1 MTAPRNFFMEGDGI
15 IMIVEP
21 KVKGFICITAHPEGC
36 AESVRRQAAYVKS
49 RRQEGV
55 QGPKRVLVIGASTG
69 YGLASRISVAFGC
82 GAATLGIMF
91 EKEASEKRTA
101 TPGFY
106 NTRAFEQLAA
116 AEGLYAKTI
125 NGDAFS
131 DEIKDR
137 TIAQI
142 KEELGTVD
150 MVIYSLA
157 APRRTDRDGTVY
169 TSVLKTT
176 GEEYTNK
183 TLDLRTNGIAQV
195 TVPSATAE
203 EEAATVKVMGGED
216 WREWI
221 RRLSGAGV
229 LAEGALT
236 LAYTYIGP
244 KITHPI
250 YFNGTIGMAKKHLEQ
265 TALAMREEFREQ
277 RLRAY
282 VSVNKGL
289 VTQASAAIPIVPL
302 YMSLLY
308 RVMKDKGL
316 HEGCIEQMERMFRE
330 RLLLPEIPTD
340 EEGRS
345 RGRGMPSRRK
355 T

>member
-1 MTAPRNFFMEGDGI
+1 
-15 IMIVEP
+15 
-21 KVKGFICITAHPEGC
+21 
-36 AESVRRQAAYVKS
+36 
-49 RRQEGV
+49 
-55 QGPKRVLVIGASTG
+55 
-69 YGLASRISVAFGC
+69 
-82 GAATLGIMF
+82 
-91 EKEASEKRTA
+91 
-101 TPGFY
+101 
-106 NTRAFEQLAA
+106 
-116 AEGLYAKTI
+116 
-125 NGDAFS
+125 
-131 DEIKDR
+131 
-137 TIAQI
+137 
-142 KEELGTVD
+142 

-169 TSVLKTT
+169 ASVLKTT
-176 GEEYTNK
+176 GDEYTNK
-183 TLDLRTNGIAQV
+183 TLDLRTNGISQV

-221 RRLSGAGV
+221 RQLSGAGV

-250 YFNGTIGMAKKHLEQ
+250 YFNGTIGMAKKNLEQ
-265 TALAMREEFREQ
+265 TALELREEFRAQ
-277 RLRAY
+277 GLRAY

-340 EEGRS
+340 AEERIRMDDYEMRADVQEAVEKAWDAVTTENVKEYADIDGFHEDFYHMFGFGYDNIDYTKDVDIR
-345 RGRGMPSRRK
+345 
-355 T
+355 